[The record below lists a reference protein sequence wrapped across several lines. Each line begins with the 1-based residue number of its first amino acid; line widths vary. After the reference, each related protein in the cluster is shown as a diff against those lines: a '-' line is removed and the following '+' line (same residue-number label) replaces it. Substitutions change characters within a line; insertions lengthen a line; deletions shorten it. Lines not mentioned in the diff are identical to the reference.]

1 VCFIITLNRRTCFFR
16 IFNIETRVEKSLVAK
31 FLEVKLKVMDVLMK
45 HVLGGS
51 MWLLKE
57 TIKIR

>member
-1 VCFIITLNRRTCFFR
+1 MRCLVCFIITLKHRRTCFFR
-16 IFNIETRVEKSLVAK
+16 IFNIERRVEKSLVAK

-51 MWLLKE
+51 M
-57 TIKIR
+57 